1 MENTQAQ
8 NKMGYLP
15 VPGLILEMSL
25 PIMVSMLVLAT
36 YNIVDSIFVSRISE
50 NALTAVS
57 LVFPFQMLIT
67 AVAVGTAAGANSLI
81 ARRLGAQDQLGADKA
96 ATNAL
101 FLSVAS
107 GVFFLLFFGLL
118 TPVLIGVFK
127 PEAQIA
133 EYANTYLYLV
143 GTPAVFACIQV
154 MEEKILQA
162 TGNTVHS
169 MLIQLTGAVFNLIFD
184 PILIFGLYGFPAL
197 GVAGAAIATVG
208 GQIIGM
214 ILGAFLI
221 FSKKCLVKISIKGF
235 RPCMETIKNI
245 YVVGIP
251 SIFLQMVGS
260 VMNVGLNKILISFT
274 PTAVS
279 VMGVYFKLQSFI
291 FMPVF
296 GLNSGTMPVM
306 GYNFG
311 ARNKKRVMDALKYG
325 SLYAFCIMTVGLIIF
340 QFCSPFML
348 KLFDASPTMLEI
360 GVPALKTISL
370 CFPMAALGIMLSS
383 LFQAIGNGKLSLLM
397 SALRQLII
405 LLPAAFILSRLFGL
419 SAVWYAFP
427 IAEVFSLIF
436 ASVMVVRV
444 YNAQIRYLEGSR
456 ED

>member
-1 MENTQAQ
+1 
-8 NKMGYLP
+8 
-15 VPGLILEMSL
+15 
-25 PIMVSMLVLAT
+25 
-36 YNIVDSIFVSRISE
+36 
-50 NALTAVS
+50 
-57 LVFPFQMLIT
+57 
-67 AVAVGTAAGANSLI
+67 
-81 ARRLGAQDQLGADKA
+81 
-96 ATNAL
+96 
-101 FLSVAS
+101 
-107 GVFFLLFFGLL
+107 
-118 TPVLIGVFK
+118 
-127 PEAQIA
+127 
-133 EYANTYLYLV
+133 
-143 GTPAVFACIQV
+143 
-154 MEEKILQA
+154 
-162 TGNTVHS
+162 
-169 MLIQLTGAVFNLIFD
+169 
-184 PILIFGLYGFPAL
+184 
-197 GVAGAAIATVG
+197 
-208 GQIIGM
+208 
-214 ILGAFLI
+214 
-221 FSKKCLVKISIKGF
+221 
-235 RPCMETIKNI
+235 
-245 YVVGIP
+245 
-251 SIFLQMVGS
+251 
-260 VMNVGLNKILISFT
+260 MNVGLNKILISFT